1 MKAHPLHGGVS
12 DQAPPEERLRG
23 LVVAILSRI
32 NDESLKEFVIV
43 FRELVNPTGLLD
55 EVLETEL
62 LPLHRLMEGIIR
74 ELLGP
79 CASVMQVHFCVVSIL
94 NQCIIPLLAK
104 HSHRRCRHHEEGI
117 PGKVD
122 DVEAYIDHVV
132 RFSLGGIRAVLE

>member
-1 MKAHPLHGGVS
+1 METHPPHGGVS

-23 LVVAILSRI
+23 VVVAILSRI
-32 NDESLKEFVIV
+32 NDESLREFLIV
-43 FRELVNPTGLLD
+43 LRELINPTGLLD

-62 LPLHRLMEGIIR
+62 VPLHRLIEGIIG

-79 CASVMQVHFCVVSIL
+79 GASVMQVRFCVVSVL

-104 HSHRRCRHHEEGI
+104 HAHRRCRHHEEGI

-132 RFSLGGIRAVLE
+132 RFSLGGIRAVQE